1 MKIGVILLTLSN
13 GELMQIFG
21 IIIAIGKSEHYSIS
35 IDYDTEFGYLDAY
48 LWYSETL
55 DTIEG
60 VDKFRSRSDSFGNIV
75 SKLKEWTEI
84 IVSDRKSNSKEGQ

>member
-1 MKIGVILLTLSN
+1 
-13 GELMQIFG
+13 MQIFG
-21 IIIAIGKSEHYSIS
+21 IIIAIGKSKHYSIS

-48 LWYSETL
+48 LWYSETS

-60 VDKFRSRSDSFGNIV
+60 VDKFRSRFDSFGNIV

-84 IVSDRKSNSKEGQ
+84 IVSDRKSNLKKGQ